1 MDIQIRKAKAEDT
14 HSITEILRALGW
26 FAHLNSEPLEA
37 TQRRVARHL
46 ESCHADDSH
55 TVYVAEDS
63 AGAVVGYAAVHWLP
77 YMLLAGPE
85 GYVSELFIQESARGK
100 GAGTK
105 LLEVIEAEAKGRGCS
120 RLMLL
125 NLRQRES
132 YQREFYKKHGW
143 EERPG
148 VANFVRKLL
157 QF

>member
-1 MDIQIRKAKAEDT
+1 M
-14 HSITEILRALGW
+14 
-26 FAHLNSEPLEA
+26 
-37 TQRRVARHL
+37 RHV
-46 ESCHADDSH
+46 DDSH

-105 LLEVIEAEAKGRGCS
+105 LLEVIEAEAKERGCS

-148 VANFVRKLL
+148 VANFVRPCR
-157 QF
+157 